1 MKGEKKTWRY
11 SDSDIWYV
19 KLVTLNRI
27 SILHYNTVKNYK
39 YLFRGRI
46 S

>member
-19 KLVTLNRI
+19 KLV
-27 SILHYNTVKNYK
+27 NTKQNFDFA
-39 YLFRGRI
+39 L
-46 S
+46 